1 MEQEV
6 VQTKL
11 TDSKSAVDDLCKH
24 LRNQPAHYN
33 CIIFFASTSVNYRE
47 LQAELSLQFTN
58 AQIIGCTTSGE
69 ITPQGFANNT
79 VVLNAIADSKSSF
92 SAVLVDDANK
102 FPIISKNKIIDAAN
116 KIGIRLASETIHKD
130 SFAISLICGLKNI
143 EEGFLSL
150 FYSLVND
157 KEFLVCGGTAGDDL
171 KFTAT
176 YVSANGECS
185 DCGAVLLFVKTSCK
199 FQIVKENIF
208 KKSGKSVRLTDVQHE
223 THVVK
228 SIDNV
233 NPRKRY
239 ADIIGIPESG
249 ANDAIL
255 DHPFGRA
262 FGDNVFIASLVSFD
276 TNGILTTYAR
286 VIQDSV
292 QEILEPMDPVAI
304 SEETCKKIKEVIQ
317 KPQCVIL
324 FNCILRTIG
333 FNKNHQQEAVNA
345 IWKKYYPTYSGFSTY
360 GEQFGHIN
368 SNQTLVTLVMGE

>member
-11 TDSKSAVDDLCKH
+11 SDSKSAVDDLCRH
-24 LRNQPAHYN
+24 LNKQPELYN
-33 CIIFFASTSVNYRE
+33 CVIFFASTAVNYQE
-47 LQAELSLQFTN
+47 LQTELYSRFSN
-58 AQIIGCTTSGE
+58 AQVIGTTTSGE
-69 ITPQGFANNT
+69 ITPLGFTKNS
-79 VVLNAIADSKSSF
+79 VVLNAITDSQTSF

-102 FPIISKNKIIDAAN
+102 FPIIAKYDIISAAS
-116 KIGIRLASETIHKD
+116 KIGVHLSSELIHKD

-143 EEGFLSL
+143 EEGFLSM
-150 FYSLVND
+150 FYSLVTD

-176 YVSANGECS
+176 YVSANGQCS
-185 DCGAVLLFVKTSCK
+185 DCGAVLLFVKTKRK

-223 THVVK
+223 THIVK
-228 SIDNV
+228 SIDDQ

-239 ADIIGIPESG
+239 AEVIGIPESG

-262 FGDNVFIASLVSFD
+262 FGDNIFIASLVSFD
-276 TNGILTTYAR
+276 ANGILSTYAR

-304 SEETCKKIKEVIQ
+304 SEDTCRKIKEEIQ
-317 KPQCVIL
+317 DPQCVIL

-333 FNKNHQQEAVNA
+333 FDKKHQQEAVNE
-345 IWKKYYPTYSGFSTY
+345 IWKKYYPAYSGFSTY

-368 SNQTLVTLVMGE
+368 SNQTLVTLVIGE

>member
-1 MEQEV
+1 MQQEV

-11 TDSKSAVDDLCKH
+11 TDSKNVADELCRQLH
-24 LRNQPAHYN
+24 NNPEHYN
-33 CIIFFASTSVNYRE
+33 CVIFFASTSVNYQE
-47 LQAELSLQFTN
+47 LQAELSARFTN
-58 AQIIGCTTSGE
+58 AQIIGTTTSGE
-69 ITPQGFANNT
+69 ITSKGFTTST
-79 VVLNAIADSKSSF
+79 VVLNAIADSNTQF

-102 FPIISKNKIIDAAN
+102 FPIIAKNEVISAAS
-116 KIGIRLASETIHKD
+116 KIGIHLASETSHKD

-143 EEGFLSL
+143 EEGFLSM
-150 FYSLVND
+150 FYALVQD
-157 KEFLVCGGTAGDDL
+157 KDFLVCGGTAGDDL
-171 KFTAT
+171 KFKAT
-176 YVSANGECS
+176 YVSANGKCS
-185 DCGAVLLFVKTSCK
+185 DCGAVLLFVKTSLK

-223 THVVK
+223 THIVK

-239 ADIIGIPESG
+239 ADILGISEAG
-249 ANDAIL
+249 ANDALL

-262 FGDNVFIASLVSFD
+262 FGDNVFIASLVGFD
-276 TNGILTTYAR
+276 SNGILTTYAR

-304 SEETCKKIKEVIQ
+304 SEETCKTIKAAIPN
-317 KPQCVIL
+317 PQCVIL

-333 FNKNHQQEAVNA
+333 FDKKHQQEAVND
-345 IWKKYYPTYSGFSTY
+345 IWKKYYPAYSGFSTY
-360 GEQFGHIN
+360 GEQYGHMN